1 MKLPQVVAASALATL
16 MAAQAAER
24 SIDKQ
29 VEVAASVDE
38 VWEAW
43 TTRDGIKSFFA
54 PDANVDP
61 RVGGA
66 FQIYMDPLAEPGL
79 KGADEMR
86 FMALQPKK
94 MISFDW
100 NAPPHLAQA
109 RKQRTFVVVRFEP
122 VSDKLT
128 RVTLHHTGWGDG
140 GEWDKTFD
148 YFERAWPYVLGNL
161 KKRFDGQPQD
171 WAPWM
176 EELRKMHAGVSNP
189 SNAPKTAAEAASAP
203 KPAPKQ

>member
-54 PDANVDP
+54 PDANIDP

-171 WAPWM
+171 WTAWM

>member
-1 MKLPQVVAASALATL
+1 MKLIRIAAASALAASTFG
-16 MAAQAAER
+16 AAVAAER
-24 SIDKQ
+24 SIDKH
-29 VEVAASVDE
+29 VEVAASIDE
-38 VWEAW
+38 VWDAW
-43 TTRDGIKSFFA
+43 TTRDGIRSFFA

-66 FQIYMDPLAEPGL
+66 FQIYMDPLAEPGM

-86 FMALQPKK
+86 FMALQPKT

-109 RKQRTFVVVRFEP
+109 RAQRTFVVVRIAP

-148 YFERAWPYVLGNL
+148 YFERAWPQVLGNL

-171 WAPWM
+171 WTEWM
-176 EELRKMHAGVSNP
+176 NQLRKWHAE
-189 SNAPKTAAEAASAP
+189 PKAAASAP
-203 KPAPKQ
+203 KN

>member
-1 MKLPQVVAASALATL
+1 MKLAQAAAVAALAVGML
-16 MAAQAAER
+16 GAAQAAER

-29 VEVAASVDE
+29 IDVTASLDD
-38 VWEAW
+38 VWDAW
-43 TTRDGIKSFFA
+43 TTRDGIRSFFA
-54 PDANVDP
+54 PDANIDP

-94 MISFDW
+94 MLSFDW
-100 NAPPHLAQA
+100 NAPPHLEEV
-109 RKQRTFVVVRFEP
+109 RKQRTFVIVRFEP

-128 RVTLHHTGWGDG
+128 RVSLHHTGWGDG
-140 GEWDKTFD
+140 GEWDKTYAYFD
-148 YFERAWPYVLGNL
+148 RAWPRILANL

-171 WAPWM
+171 WTAWM
-176 EELRKMHAGVSNP
+176 EELRKMHA
-189 SNAPKTAAEAASAP
+189 APTEPAADAGA
-203 KPAPKQ
+203 KK

>member
-128 RVTLHHTGWGDG
+128 RVTLHHSGWGDG

-171 WAPWM
+171 WGPWM

>member
-1 MKLPQVVAASALATL
+1 MNIAPAVAATALAL
-16 MAAQAAER
+16 ASLGAALAAER

-29 VEVAASVDE
+29 VDVAASLDE
-38 VWEAW
+38 VWGAW
-43 TTRDGIKSFFA
+43 TTRDGIRSFFA
-54 PDANVDP
+54 PDANIDA

-86 FMALQPKK
+86 FMALQPKR

-128 RVTLHHTGWGDG
+128 KVTLHHTGWGDG
-140 GEWDKTFD
+140 GEWDQTFD
-148 YFERAWPYVLGNL
+148 I
-161 KKRFDGQPQD
+161 
-171 WAPWM
+171 
-176 EELRKMHAGVSNP
+176 S
-189 SNAPKTAAEAASAP
+189 SAP
-203 KPAPKQ
+203 GPMFSAP